1 MFSKNRPGARF
12 PGKRKQNSA
21 HATQNTPD
29 VLLLE
34 NPKPPSSSTENVVDE
49 AKVKQYLQKLSLPQ
63 EENPSA
69 CIKFVI
75 SVSES
80 RKFTPELQDE
90 WQKLFDISSISIS
103 EENPFSVDQIVTLH
117 GNLRQ
122 VSCAALF
129 FSFFLCSKVNNI
141 VKTEPF
147 TLKSSNYHLDVLIEA
162 SPLQMEKLASKF
174 PAQSMDY
181 SAYDNN
187 LNLHM
192 ATLHGDFTS
201 LFNSIVF
208 IFQRFRY
215 DKYLSANV
223 EQYPITRAHDGDKL
237 FQREEVNKEV
247 LARNKNDLLQYIYTQ
262 AYLQS

>member
-1 MFSKNRPGARF
+1 
-12 PGKRKQNSA
+12 
-21 HATQNTPD
+21 
-29 VLLLE
+29 
-34 NPKPPSSSTENVVDE
+34 
-49 AKVKQYLQKLSLPQ
+49 
-63 EENPSA
+63 
-69 CIKFVI
+69 
-75 SVSES
+75 
-80 RKFTPELQDE
+80 
-90 WQKLFDISSISIS
+90 
-103 EENPFSVDQIVTLH
+103 
-117 GNLRQ
+117 
-122 VSCAALF
+122 
-129 FSFFLCSKVNNI
+129 
-141 VKTEPF
+141 
-147 TLKSSNYHLDVLIEA
+147 
-162 SPLQMEKLASKF
+162 MEKLASKF

-262 AYLQS
+262 AYLQL